1 MRKLFGNDLINT
13 RKNNKVPFVKNMI
26 GRAYKKII
34 VVLVFFTLPACSVVG
49 GLWYERID
57 QLVANQFLEYAS
69 FTNAQENYVRQAT
82 LEFKHW
88 NIKNELPKYK
98 KLISQFR
105 LLDNTTTVDDIDD
118 IYQQGI
124 LLGNNTRDFFLP
136 QIVEFC
142 KTITNKQVEEM
153 AIYFDELMKER
164 KLELENE
171 EGNFQSSLAKS
182 FKRFFRLMGVKLN
195 NEQIN
200 TVQILSSGIEDTRE
214 QLITE
219 RIEWNQQFIAI
230 LSLRQNLNFEE
241 IFIKHIN
248 SLDSENPNT
257 RILINQITAEI
268 IASLDEKQREK
279 FQKRLGRFEASID
292 QIIQEQN

>member
-1 MRKLFGNDLINT
+1 MVDQ
-13 RKNNKVPFVKNMI
+13 
-26 GRAYKKII
+26 AYKKII
-34 VVLVFFTLPACSVVG
+34 IVLVFSTLSACSVVG

-57 QLVANQFLEYAS
+57 QLIANQFLEYAS
-69 FTNAQENYVRQAT
+69 FTNDQEKYVRQAT
-82 LEFKHW
+82 LEFKYW

-105 LLDNTTTVDDIDD
+105 ALDNSTTVDDIDD
-118 IYQQGI
+118 IYQQGM

-153 AIYFDELMKER
+153 ATYFDELMKER
-164 KLELENE
+164 KLELENNE
-171 EGNFQSSLAKS
+171 DDFQDSLVKS
-182 FKRFFRLMGVKLN
+182 FKRFFRFMGVKLN

-200 TVQILSSGIEDTRE
+200 TIRTLSSGIEDSRE
-214 QLITE
+214 QLISE
-219 RIEWNQQFIAI
+219 RIQWNQQFIAV
-230 LSLRQNLNFEE
+230 LNLRQNKNFEE
-241 IFIKHIN
+241 IFINHIN

-257 RILINQITAEI
+257 RTLINQITAEV
-268 IASLDEKQREK
+268 IASLDEKQRRK

>member
-1 MRKLFGNDLINT
+1 MVDQ
-13 RKNNKVPFVKNMI
+13 
-26 GRAYKKII
+26 AYKKII
-34 VVLVFFTLPACSVVG
+34 VVLVFSTLSACSVVG

-57 QLVANQFLEYAS
+57 QLIANQFLEYAS
-69 FTNAQENYVRQAT
+69 FTNDQEKYVRQAT
-82 LEFKHW
+82 LEFKYW

-98 KLISQFR
+98 KLLSQFR
-105 LLDNTTTVDDIDD
+105 ALDNTTTFDDIDD
-118 IYQQGI
+118 IYQQGM

-153 AIYFDELMKER
+153 ATYFDELMKER
-164 KLELENE
+164 KLELENDE
-171 EGNFQSSLAKS
+171 DDFQDSLTKS
-182 FKRFFRLMGVKLN
+182 FKRFFRFMGVKLN

-200 TVQILSSGIEDTRE
+200 TIRTLSSGIEDSRE
-214 QLITE
+214 QLIRE
-219 RIEWNQQFIAI
+219 RIQWNQQFIAI
-230 LSLRQNLNFEE
+230 LNLRQNKNFEE
-241 IFIKHIN
+241 IFINHIN

-257 RILINQITAEI
+257 RTLINQITAEV
-268 IASLDEKQREK
+268 IASLDEKQRRK

>member
-1 MRKLFGNDLINT
+1 MVDQ
-13 RKNNKVPFVKNMI
+13 
-26 GRAYKKII
+26 AYKKII
-34 VVLVFFTLPACSVVG
+34 VVLVFSTLSACSVVG

-57 QLVANQFLEYAS
+57 QLIANQFLEYAS
-69 FTNAQENYVRQAT
+69 FTNDQEKYVRQAT
-82 LEFKHW
+82 LEFKYW

-98 KLISQFR
+98 KLISQFKA
-105 LLDNTTTVDDIDD
+105 LDNTTTFDDIDD
-118 IYQQGI
+118 IYQQGM

-153 AIYFDELMKER
+153 ATYFDELMKER
-164 KLELENE
+164 KLELENDE
-171 EGNFQSSLAKS
+171 DDFQDSLTKS
-182 FKRFFRLMGVKLN
+182 FKRFFRFMGVKLN

-200 TVQILSSGIEDTRE
+200 TIRTLSSGIEDSRE
-214 QLITE
+214 QLISE
-219 RIEWNQQFIAI
+219 RIQWNQQFIAI
-230 LSLRQNLNFEE
+230 LNLRQNKNFEE
-241 IFIKHIN
+241 IFINHIN

-257 RILINQITAEI
+257 RTLINQITAEV
-268 IASLDEKQREK
+268 IASLDEKQRRK

>member
-1 MRKLFGNDLINT
+1 MVDQ
-13 RKNNKVPFVKNMI
+13 
-26 GRAYKKII
+26 AYKKII
-34 VVLVFFTLPACSVVG
+34 VVLVFSTLSACSVVG

-57 QLVANQFLEYAS
+57 QLIANQFLEYAS
-69 FTNAQENYVRQAT
+69 FTNDQEKYVRQAT
-82 LEFKHW
+82 LEFKYW

-98 KLISQFR
+98 KLISQFKA
-105 LLDNTTTVDDIDD
+105 LDSTTTFDDIDD
-118 IYQQGI
+118 IYQQGM

-153 AIYFDELMKER
+153 ATYFDELMKER
-164 KLELENE
+164 KLELENDE
-171 EGNFQSSLAKS
+171 DDFRDSLAKS
-182 FKRFFRLMGVKLN
+182 FKRFFRFMGVKLN

-200 TVQILSSGIEDTRE
+200 TIRTLSSGIEDSRE
-214 QLITE
+214 QLISE
-219 RIEWNQQFIAI
+219 RIQWNQQFIAI
-230 LSLRQNLNFEE
+230 LNLRQNKNFEE
-241 IFIKHIN
+241 IFINHIN

-257 RILINQITAEI
+257 RTLINQITAEV
-268 IASLDEKQREK
+268 IASLDEKQRRK

>member
-1 MRKLFGNDLINT
+1 MVDQ
-13 RKNNKVPFVKNMI
+13 
-26 GRAYKKII
+26 AYKKII
-34 VVLVFFTLPACSVVG
+34 IVLVFSTLSACSVVG

-57 QLVANQFLEYAS
+57 QLIANQFLEYAS
-69 FTNAQENYVRQAT
+69 FTNDQEKYVRQAT
-82 LEFKHW
+82 LEFKYW

-98 KLISQFR
+98 KLLSQFR
-105 LLDNTTTVDDIDD
+105 ALDNTTTFDDIDD
-118 IYQQGI
+118 IYQQGM

-153 AIYFDELMKER
+153 ATYFDELMKER
-164 KLELENE
+164 KLELENDE
-171 EGNFQSSLAKS
+171 DDFQDSLTKS
-182 FKRFFRLMGVKLN
+182 FKRFFRFMGVKLN

-200 TVQILSSGIEDTRE
+200 TIRTLSSGIEDSRE
-214 QLITE
+214 QLISE
-219 RIEWNQQFIAI
+219 RIQWNQQFIAV
-230 LSLRQNLNFEE
+230 LNLRQNKNFEE
-241 IFIKHIN
+241 IFINHIN

-257 RILINQITAEI
+257 RTLINQITAEV
-268 IASLDEKQREK
+268 IASLDKKQRRK

>member
-1 MRKLFGNDLINT
+1 M
-13 RKNNKVPFVKNMI
+13 KNMI
-26 GRAYKKII
+26 GQAYKKII

-49 GLWYERID
+49 GLWYERVD
-57 QLVANQFLEYAS
+57 QLIANQFLEYAS
-69 FTNAQENYVRQAT
+69 FTNDQEKYVRQAT
-82 LEFKHW
+82 LEFKYW
-88 NIKNELPKYK
+88 NTKNELPKYK

-105 LLDNTTTVDDIDD
+105 FLDNTTTVDDIDD

-136 QIVEFC
+136 QIVGFC

-164 KLELENE
+164 KLQLEND
-171 EGNFQSSLAKS
+171 EGDFQGSLAKS
-182 FKRFFRLMGVKLN
+182 FKRFFRFMGVKLN

-200 TVQILSSGIEDTRE
+200 TIRILSSGIEDTRE
-214 QLITE
+214 QLIIE
-219 RIEWNQQFIAI
+219 RIQWNQEFIAI
-230 LSLRQNLNFEE
+230 LNFRQNKNFEE
-241 IFIKHIN
+241 IFINHIN
-248 SLDSENPNT
+248 SLNSENPNT

-268 IASLDEKQREK
+268 IASLDEKQRGK

>member
-1 MRKLFGNDLINT
+1 MVDQ
-13 RKNNKVPFVKNMI
+13 
-26 GRAYKKII
+26 AYKKII
-34 VVLVFFTLPACSVVG
+34 IVLVFSTLSACSVVG

-57 QLVANQFLEYAS
+57 QLIANQFLEYAS
-69 FTNAQENYVRQAT
+69 FTNDQEKYVRQAT
-82 LEFKHW
+82 LEFKYW

-98 KLISQFR
+98 KLLSQFR
-105 LLDNTTTVDDIDD
+105 ALDNTTTFDDIDD
-118 IYQQGI
+118 IYQQGM

-153 AIYFDELMKER
+153 ETYFDELMKER
-164 KLELENE
+164 KLELENDE
-171 EGNFQSSLAKS
+171 DDFQDSLTKS
-182 FKRFFRLMGVKLN
+182 FKRFFRFMGVKLN

-200 TVQILSSGIEDTRE
+200 TIRTLSSGIEDSRE
-214 QLITE
+214 QLISE
-219 RIEWNQQFIAI
+219 RIQWNQQFIAI
-230 LSLRQNLNFEE
+230 LNLRQNKNFEE
-241 IFIKHIN
+241 IFINHIS

-257 RILINQITAEI
+257 RTLINQITAEV
-268 IASLDEKQREK
+268 IASLDEKQRRK

>member
-1 MRKLFGNDLINT
+1 MVDQ
-13 RKNNKVPFVKNMI
+13 
-26 GRAYKKII
+26 AYKKII
-34 VVLVFFTLPACSVVG
+34 IVLVFSTLSACSVVG

-57 QLVANQFLEYAS
+57 QLIANQFLEYAS
-69 FTNAQENYVRQAT
+69 FTNDQEKYVRQAT
-82 LEFKHW
+82 LEFKYW

-98 KLISQFR
+98 KLISQFKA
-105 LLDNTTTVDDIDD
+105 LDSTTTFDDIDD
-118 IYQQGI
+118 IYQQGM

-153 AIYFDELMKER
+153 ETYFDELMKER
-164 KLELENE
+164 KLELENDE
-171 EGNFQSSLAKS
+171 DDFQDSLTKS
-182 FKRFFRLMGVKLN
+182 FKRFFRFMGVKLN

-200 TVQILSSGIEDTRE
+200 TIRTLSSGIEDSRE
-214 QLITE
+214 QLISE
-219 RIEWNQQFIAI
+219 RIQWNQQFIAV
-230 LSLRQNLNFEE
+230 LNLRQNKNFEE
-241 IFIKHIN
+241 IFINHIN

-257 RILINQITAEI
+257 RTLINQITAEV
-268 IASLDEKQREK
+268 IASLDEKQRRK

>member
-1 MRKLFGNDLINT
+1 M
-13 RKNNKVPFVKNMI
+13 KNMVDQ
-26 GRAYKKII
+26 AYKKII
-34 VVLVFFTLPACSVVG
+34 VVLVFSTLSACSVVG

-57 QLVANQFLEYAS
+57 QLIANQFLEYAS
-69 FTNAQENYVRQAT
+69 FTNDQEKYVRQAT
-82 LEFKHW
+82 LEFKYW

-98 KLISQFR
+98 KLLSQFR
-105 LLDNTTTVDDIDD
+105 ALDNTTTFDDIDD
-118 IYQQGI
+118 IYQQGM

-153 AIYFDELMKER
+153 ATYFDELMKER
-164 KLELENE
+164 KLELENDE
-171 EGNFQSSLAKS
+171 DDFQDSLAKS
-182 FKRFFRLMGVKLN
+182 FKRFFRFMGVKLN

-200 TVQILSSGIEDTRE
+200 TIRTLSSGIEDSRE
-214 QLITE
+214 QLISE
-219 RIEWNQQFIAI
+219 RIQWNQQFIAV
-230 LSLRQNLNFEE
+230 LNLRQNKNFEE
-241 IFIKHIN
+241 IFINHIN

-257 RILINQITAEI
+257 RTLINQITAEV
-268 IASLDEKQREK
+268 IASLDENQRRK